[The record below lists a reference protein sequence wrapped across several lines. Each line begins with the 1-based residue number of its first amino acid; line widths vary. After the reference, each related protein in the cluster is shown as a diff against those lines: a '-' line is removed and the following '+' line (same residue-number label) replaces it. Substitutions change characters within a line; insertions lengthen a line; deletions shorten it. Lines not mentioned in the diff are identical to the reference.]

1 MKDLLALIVV
11 SPIRPGIFDIRALS
25 GFVTTTEKQYDRRS
39 IPGVVHAITLSF
51 GNLQF
56 PDTVTDGTPMT
67 FQTELQAV
75 KPDQLP
81 RLCATVPKAREP
93 LIEWDGPIDGF
104 VFQNIYRDL
113 RC

>member
-1 MKDLLALIVV
+1 
-11 SPIRPGIFDIRALS
+11 
-25 GFVTTTEKQYDRRS
+25 
-39 IPGVVHAITLSF
+39 
-51 GNLQF
+51 
-56 PDTVTDGTPMT
+56 MT